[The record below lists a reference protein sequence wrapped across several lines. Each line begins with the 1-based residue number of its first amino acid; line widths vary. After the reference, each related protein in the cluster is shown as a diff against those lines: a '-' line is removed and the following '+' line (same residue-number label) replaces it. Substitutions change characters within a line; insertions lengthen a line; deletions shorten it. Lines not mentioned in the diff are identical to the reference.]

1 LLLYSLEKV
10 EGFVRSSE
18 ARTLLQRPIRSKTIG
33 SQRGNNPRYFISP
46 SLRACSPHRNKF
58 RYGLRREFQSLH
70 RLSQSARRKSHRQSL
85 ITLMGRV
92 LFARVRTSKMN
103 SARQLCSTSS
113 VTSVLVVRDR
123 SSFFIVCT
131 GKCRKD
137 RSQGTLRHHPKRLHR
152 TVGKRIS
159 PQMATGEA
167 LVFPT
172 ACAHQSFATSP
183 RRDQRRAR
191 RGHVCPFCR
200 WRVQRNSAHIYG
212 PPPRHGMSPRSRFIR
227 TSHGTPAKTSRFHP
241 HCARTEHEKEDFR
254 ATILIRTLPPLF
266 ESFFHERAL
275 RSYQRR
281 RFPFPPRAL
290 LHCKSA
296 RFRLSV
302 LFAEFDSFV
311 QFGGFVPPSLWEKT
325 SPLTIRT
332 GPARHAFY
340 PRFQLPCDP

>member
-1 LLLYSLEKV
+1 MGLVGASPKANSFENLLDL
-10 EGFVRSSE
+10 
-18 ARTLLQRPIRSKTIG
+18 
-33 SQRGNNPRYFISP
+33 QRGNNPRYFISP

-113 VTSVLVVRDR
+113 VTSVLIVRDR

-131 GKCRKD
+131 KEVRKGSKPGYVAPSPQTTSWHS
-137 RSQGTLRHHPKRLHR
+137 RKE
-152 TVGKRIS
+152 RIS
-159 PQMATGEA
+159 PEIGAGEP
-167 LVFPT
+167 LLFPT

-191 RGHVCPFCR
+191 RGHVRPFCR
-200 WRVQRNSAHIYG
+200 RVQRNSAHSYG
-212 PPPRHGMSPRSRFIR
+212 PPPRHVMSPRSRFIR
-227 TSHGTPAKTSRFHP
+227 TSHGTPAKTSRFHL

-254 ATILIRTLPPLF
+254 ATTLIWTLPPLF

-311 QFGGFVPPSLWEKT
+311 QFGDFNPPSLCEKT
-325 SPLTIRT
+325 LPLTIRT
-332 GPARHAFY
+332 GTARHAFY
-340 PRFQLPCDP
+340 PRFESPCDP